1 MNTQK
6 SKAEYTSDYQS
17 YGQEPCFQQLPNA
30 RPAEPNRVELEIER
44 EMSLQEYQNDR
55 EAILLAIKDAL
66 KNRRYNEAQEF
77 VYKYR
82 AAAKNDEDFRV
93 LAKMTASGLEKSQS
107 ISKFV
112 TALDATPD
120 DDYSIRLELCKRIL
134 NVQPENE
141 TYQKELERC
150 QNALHI
156 KADNPKKSSS
166 VANPQLGS
174 VTGTLALIAF
184 SLSTLFN
191 IFLLIGV
198 NIDSDI
204 KTIAASIFSFIVA
217 TIIEGRILIP
227 RKDKPKYGISGL
239 LFRLWFAVCTFWLWV
254 FALMITTGAL

>member
-6 SKAEYTSDYQS
+6 SKAEYNSDYQS
-17 YGQEPCFQQLPNA
+17 YSQEPCFQNLSSASSTNQ
-30 RPAEPNRVELEIER
+30 NRATLEMER
-44 EMSLQEYQNDR
+44 EIILQEYQTDR
-55 EAILLAIKDAL
+55 DAILLAIKNAL
-66 KNRRYNEAQEF
+66 KNRRYQEAQEF

-93 LAKMTASGLEKSQS
+93 LARMTASGLEKAQS

-120 DDYSIRLELCKRIL
+120 DDYSVRLELCKRIL

-166 VANPQLGS
+166 VANPQRGS

-204 KTIAASIFSFIVA
+204 KTISASIFSFIFA
-217 TIIEGRILIP
+217 TIIEGLILIP
-227 RKDKPKYGISGL
+227 RKDKPKYGIGGL

-254 FALMITTGAL
+254 FALMTTTGAL